1 MATEVIGI
9 DHVYFSVRSLEI
21 SEAYY
26 DTVLGE
32 ILGFR
37 KNAFHLNSNPHVQ
50 YFNRHFGI
58 VIRQAR
64 AEGDFNSESAGLHH
78 FCLRVNNEEDVDRAA
93 AAMRKAG
100 ITVSIPAYHREY
112 APDYYAVFFTDPD
125 GLRLEITNFQARAA
139 RPHGKLVGGSIRLFA
154 VSAEQNIANGSARTR
169 TC

>member
-1 MATEVIGI
+1 MSTEVIGI

-58 VIRQAR
+58 RDSPGAR
-64 AEGDFNSESAGLHH
+64 RRRLSTA
-78 FCLRVNNEEDVDRAA
+78 
-93 AAMRKAG
+93 KARG
-100 ITVSIPAYHREY
+100 
-112 APDYYAVFFTDPD
+112 FT
-125 GLRLEITNFQARAA
+125 T
-139 RPHGKLVGGSIRLFA
+139 FA
-154 VSAEQNIANGSARTR
+154 
-169 TC
+169 

>member
-1 MATEVIGI
+1 MSTEVIGI

-93 AAMRKAG
+93 AAMRTAG
-100 ITVSIPAYHREY
+100 ITVSIPTYHREY

-125 GLRLEITNFQARAA
+125 GLRLELTNFRQER
-139 RPHGKLVGGSIRLFA
+139 RDRMENWS
-154 VSAEQNIANGSARTR
+154 
-169 TC
+169 